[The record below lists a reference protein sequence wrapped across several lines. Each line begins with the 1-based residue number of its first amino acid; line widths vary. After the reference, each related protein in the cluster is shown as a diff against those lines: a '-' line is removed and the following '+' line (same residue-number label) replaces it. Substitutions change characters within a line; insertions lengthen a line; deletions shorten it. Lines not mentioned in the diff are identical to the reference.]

1 MRMRRLA
8 LALAVAALL
17 GAACGDDGGDSTSPE
32 PEARSDASTSTT
44 SAPETTPTTARP
56 SLGSVSVQLEEV
68 ARLDSP
74 IALAVRPGVEPL
86 FVAERGGTV
95 RALDGGEVSEPLVDI
110 SGDTTTDGERGLL
123 GLTFSPDGGFLYLS
137 YTNDAG
143 DSRLDEYAMGAGPT
157 ELDVGSRREVLAVDQ
172 PFANHNGGHVVFGP
186 DGLLY
191 YGLGDGGA
199 AGDPDQRAQD
209 TGELLG
215 KVLRIDPRP
224 SGSDPYAIPADNPFA
239 AGGGRGEIFLYGV
252 RNPWRFSF
260 DREGGDLWIGD
271 VGQVEQ
277 EEVDRLALDAAAG
290 ANLGWDRLEG
300 TLPFEG
306 EAPADAVAPVF
317 TYGRDDGYSVT
328 GGFVYRGSAI
338 PGLVGAYVFG
348 DYGAGELQALEVE
361 NGAVVGSRSLGVE
374 VGEASLVSFAED
386 ADGELLVLGL
396 DGPVYRLVPG

>member
-1 MRMRRLA
+1 MRRLA

-157 ELDVGSRREVLAVDQ
+157 EVDVGSRREVLAVDQ

-271 VGQVEQ
+271 VGQGEQ
-277 EEVDRLALDAAAG
+277 EEVDRLALAAAAG